1 MSPLSQRALDGN
13 DSYTCTRTHT
23 RIELPVKFSHSPIC
37 GNLPNWMH
45 LVHDSWVFHGVAWSL
60 INYRW
65 NANENQFQLLFI
77 EVMFNR
83 WSYRQNICI
92 QLNLTHVQ
100 LFFVPP
106 CPSRLR
112 HVTNTISHTKII
124 VFIENGKYQI
134 NASQRSMVNKY
145 RAFIR
150 NHVTRPTYVCAK

>member
-1 MSPLSQRALDGN
+1 MA
-13 DSYTCTRTHT
+13 TTRTHAHART
-23 RIELPVKFSHSPIC
+23 LALSFQWNFRIRRFAAIC
-37 GNLPNWMH
+37 QIECIWF

-112 HVTNTISHTKII
+112 HMTNTISHTKII